1 MVRFS
6 NSNKAD
12 NNLGQDKIK
21 KENYLE
27 LNFIARILWRFLK
40 ISTLL
45 IVARQLLKR
54 RRHYSVFLNF
64 FDQNTYLC
72 FLKTSSGT
80 LIEDTIDCLRC
91 KH

>member
-27 LNFIARILWRFLK
+27 LNFIARSLWRFLK

-54 RRHYSVFLNF
+54 RRH
-64 FDQNTYLC
+64 
-72 FLKTSSGT
+72 SSQ
-80 LIEDTIDCLRC
+80 
-91 KH
+91 

>member
-12 NNLGQDKIK
+12 KNLGQAKIK
-21 KENYLE
+21 KKYYVQ

-45 IVARQLLKR
+45 IVARQLPKR
-54 RRHYSVFLNF
+54 RRH
-64 FDQNTYLC
+64 
-72 FLKTSSGT
+72 SS
-80 LIEDTIDCLRC
+80 
-91 KH
+91 

>member
-12 NNLGQDKIK
+12 NNLGLAKIK
-21 KENYLE
+21 KKVLLRTKFYCD
-27 LNFIARILWRFLK
+27 ILWRFLK

-54 RRHYSVFLNF
+54 RRH
-64 FDQNTYLC
+64 
-72 FLKTSSGT
+72 SSSN
-80 LIEDTIDCLRC
+80 
-91 KH
+91 

>member
-12 NNLGQDKIK
+12 NNLGQAKIK

-54 RRHYSVFLNF
+54 RRH
-64 FDQNTYLC
+64 
-72 FLKTSSGT
+72 SS
-80 LIEDTIDCLRC
+80 ENLR
-91 KH
+91 

>member
-1 MVRFS
+1 MRFS

-12 NNLGQDKIK
+12 NNLGQAKIK

-54 RRHYSVFLNF
+54 RRHSSQFLGETKRISENARK
-64 FDQNTYLC
+64 QPIILLGL
-72 FLKTSSGT
+72 LKT
-80 LIEDTIDCLRC
+80 
-91 KH
+91 

>member
-12 NNLGQDKIK
+12 NNLGQAKIK

-54 RRHYSVFLNF
+54 RRHSSANHPINF
-64 FDQNTYLC
+64 YVLETDNS
-72 FLKTSSGT
+72 KA
-80 LIEDTIDCLRC
+80 I
-91 KH
+91 

>member
-12 NNLGQDKIK
+12 NNLGQAKIK

-54 RRHYSVFLNF
+54 RRH
-64 FDQNTYLC
+64 
-72 FLKTSSGT
+72 SS
-80 LIEDTIDCLRC
+80 LEINNLPDVQLQI
-91 KH
+91 